1 MKMIKFLDLKALHA
15 PIQDELSEAVQRV
28 VASGWYIGGE
38 EVRQF
43 EEDFAS
49 YLKVGHCIGCASGT
63 DALELIL
70 RAFGIGPGDEVIVP
84 AMTWVSD
91 AEAVKL
97 VGATPVFADVLE
109 NEYTID
115 PRSISGQITERTRA
129 IIAVHLYGL
138 PCRMTEIMELAK
150 KRDIKVIEDC
160 AHSHGAT
167 LGGMK
172 TGGLGDA
179 AALSFYPTKN
189 LGALGD
195 AGAVTT
201 NDPAVA
207 EKIRLLSD
215 HGQPTR
221 DKHVLIGKT
230 SRLDP
235 IQAAVLNVKLKYLD
249 QWNEVRASNAR
260 HFLEALQDTGLK
272 LPYVPEGVTHVYH
285 QFVIQSKQ
293 RNRLRDYLLTQGIET
308 AIHYPKALPD
318 LPIYNCERYRAGD
331 FPVSERLSQTALS
344 LPILAEA
351 SMQNHLVKQIKDTIK
366 HPDHNNPG
374 V

>member
-91 AEAVKL
+91 AEVVKL

-115 PRSISGQITERTRA
+115 PRSISGQITERTGA

-138 PCRMTEIMELAK
+138 PCRMTEIIELAK

-167 LGGMK
+167 LGGVK

-179 AALSFYPTKN
+179 AAFSFYPTKN

-201 NDPAVA
+201 NDTAVA

-215 HGQPTR
+215 HGQPMR
-221 DKHVLIGKT
+221 DEHMLIGKT

-318 LPIYNCERYRAGD
+318 LPIYNCERYRSGD